1 MDIGKS
7 IRSTNS
13 PFLDINS
20 LLYSV
25 RSFVW
30 LSTNNSV
37 RSLVNTSVR
46 DSVSSSII
54 SIWL

>member
-25 RSFVW
+25 RSFIW
-30 LSTNNSV
+30 LSANNSV
-37 RSLVNTSVR
+37 RDLVRITVR
-46 DSVSSSII
+46 ESVSSSII